1 MRATY
6 QTERR
11 ARALGWLSL
20 GIGLLEL
27 AANRGLARMLATRQR
42 NVVMLG
48 LREIATGVALL
59 KQPSRAHWLWG
70 RVLGDALDLTLI
82 GRARSRVGYN
92 NQLAAAAAAH
102 ALVAMVDTFTAV
114 ELSQRRHRGI
124 SIRAAITV
132 NRPIEEVY
140 RFWHNFENLPR
151 FMTNLESVEVRD
163 GSSRWRARGLPGT
176 SVAWEA
182 DVVVD
187 RPNDVIVWRSHV
199 DSELRNAG
207 SVRFLPAPGGRGTE
221 VRVNLDFDPRGGRV
235 AEAIAKL
242 FGKIPQVR
250 IEQDLRRFKQVM
262 ETGEVVQSDASI
274 HRGPHPAQPPGHVE
288 PDERPER

>member
-1 MRATY
+1 
-6 QTERR
+6 
-11 ARALGWLSL
+11 
-20 GIGLLEL
+20 
-27 AANRGLARMLATRQR
+27 MLRLQQR

-48 LREIATGVALL
+48 LREVATGLAIVRR
-59 KQPSRAHWLWG
+59 PRAAGWLWG
-70 RVLGDALDLTLI
+70 RVLCDAMDLALLR
-82 GRARSRVGYN
+82 RARGRGHDDR
-92 NQLAAAAAAH
+92 LAASAAA
-102 ALVAMVDTFTAV
+102 VAFVTVIDAFTAM

-151 FMTNLESVEVRD
+151 FMANLESVEVHD
-163 GSSRWRARGLPGT
+163 GSSQWRARGLPGT

-221 VRVNLDFDPRGGRV
+221 VRVSLDFDPPGGRI
-235 AEAIAKL
+235 AEALAKL
-242 FGKIPQVR
+242 FGRIPQVR

-262 ETGEVVQSDASI
+262 ETGEVVISDAKRRDNS
-274 HRGPHPAQPPGHVE
+274 
-288 PDERPER
+288 